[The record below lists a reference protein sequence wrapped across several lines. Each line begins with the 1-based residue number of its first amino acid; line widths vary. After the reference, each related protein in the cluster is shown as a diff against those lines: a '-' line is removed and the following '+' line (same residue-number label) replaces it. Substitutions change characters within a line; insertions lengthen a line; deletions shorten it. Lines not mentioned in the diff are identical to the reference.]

1 MFHKNNNF
9 YFVVN
14 NWNISVPDNLQ
25 NTFLEVSAN
34 SKFALAPRGYGR
46 SSFRFYELLQI
57 GTIPIYIYDDIEWL
71 PFKNKIDYSKFCISI
86 HISEI
91 HTLEERLLKITEQ
104 KYNKMWEEYHK
115 IKNYFT
121 LEGTTNEI
129 LKIEETNTYF

>member
-1 MFHKNNNF
+1 M
-9 YFVVN
+9 
-14 NWNISVPDNLQ
+14 
-25 NTFLEVSAN
+25 
-34 SKFALAPRGYGR
+34 
-46 SSFRFYELLQI
+46 QI